1 MSKVFL
7 IIGTILAGLAVV
19 LGAFGAHGLKKI
31 ADAETLATYQTAV
44 QYQMYHAIAL
54 ILVGIL
60 YEKIF
65 NPLTGYAGFFFIGG
79 VVLFSGSLYLISSL
93 KTMNKA
99 IPSTIGVMT
108 PIGGFLFI
116 LGWVLLLVAIIKKY
130 PLFLIRN
137 RIPACVSKNRI
148 LSLLLWLTS

>member
-1 MSKVFL
+1 MQKHSMSKVFL

-44 QYQMYHAIAL
+44 QYQMYHALAL
-54 ILVGIL
+54 LLVGVIAERFL
-60 YEKIF
+60 
-65 NPLTGYAGFFFIGG
+65 NPLPSYAGFFFIGG

-93 KTMNKA
+93 KAMSKS
-99 IPSTIGVMT
+99 IPTGIGILT

-116 LGWVLLLVAIIKKY
+116 LGWLLLLVAIIKK
-130 PLFLIRN
+130 
-137 RIPACVSKNRI
+137 
-148 LSLLLWLTS
+148 